1 MSLVRTY
8 VRLKRTI
15 SWSDFLI
22 LLALLT
28 FIYSIL
34 HFAQEWRGEIKSV
47 VKINLSP
54 LALPEYTLYSLLRGF
69 AAYGISL
76 IFTLVYGYVA
86 AYNRRAE
93 KIMVPLL
100 DILQSI
106 PVLGFLPGL
115 VIAFIALFPHSN
127 IGLELAAILM
137 IFTGQVWNMTFSFY
151 RSLQTIPNELKEVA
165 KIYRFNWWQRFTK
178 LELPFSTMGLV
189 WNSMMSMAGGWFFLS
204 ISEAF
209 ILGDKDFRLPG
220 IGSYMSVA
228 IQTGNLPAMIYAII
242 AMSLM
247 IIAVDQL
254 FWKPI
259 VAWAQKFKFDDTE
272 AAQTPTSKLL
282 EVLQSSHVLLFFRK
296 SIFHPTY
303 KLLLKLFSFFSTKT
317 NNQKYQ
323 SQFKILT
330 SLLFWLFR
338 TVIFGIVA
346 FALYKL
352 IFLLSSVNLKEW
364 VSIFIDLILTFFRV
378 FAAVVIGSL
387 WTIPAGVAIGMNAKL
402 SKIFQPV
409 IQVVASFPAPML
421 FPIVLLILIK
431 LGGSI
436 EYGSILLMMLGTQW
450 YILFNVIAGA
460 MAIPSDLREVA
471 SINRLTKYQYYKR
484 LILPAIFPF
493 LVTGWVTASG
503 GAWNASIVAEYVHFG
518 SDILIATGLGSK
530 ITLATDNANFGVLA
544 ASVIA
549 MSTTVVMVN
558 RIFWKRLYKLA
569 EERFS
574 MSK

>member
-22 LLALLT
+22 ILALLA
-28 FIYSIL
+28 FIYGII
-34 HFAQEWRGEIKSV
+34 HFAQEWRGEIKPV
-47 VKINLSP
+47 VKISLSP
-54 LALPEYTLYSLLRGF
+54 WALPEYTFYSLIRGF

-76 IFTLVYGYVA
+76 IFTLVYGYIA
-86 AYNRRAE
+86 AYNKRAE
-93 KIMVPLL
+93 KVMVPLL

-115 VIAFIALFPHSN
+115 VIALIALFPHSN
-127 IGLELAAILM
+127 IGLELAAVLM
-137 IFTGQVWNMTFSFY
+137 IFTGQAWNMTFSFY
-151 RSLQTIPNELKEVA
+151 RSLQSIPNELREVS

-178 LELPFSTMGLV
+178 LELPYSIMGLV

-209 ILGDKDFRLPG
+209 VLGDKDFRLPG

-228 IQTGNLPAMIYAII
+228 IQTGNLPAMVYAII
-242 AMSLM
+242 AMSVM

-259 VAWAQKFKFDDTE
+259 VAWAQKFKFEDTE
-272 AAQTPTSKLL
+272 AAQVPTSKLL
-282 EVLQSSHVLLFFRK
+282 DLLQSSHTLLFLRK
-296 SIFHPTY
+296 SALYPIY
-303 KLLLKLFSFFSTKT
+303 RLMLRIFSFFSGRT
-317 NNQKYQ
+317 NIQKSENQTH
-323 SQFKILT
+323 ILT
-330 SLLFWLFR
+330 MSLMWLWRTLLFGL
-338 TVIFGIVA
+338 VA
-346 FALYKL
+346 YAIYKL
-352 IFLLSSVNLKEW
+352 FLLLGSVDLKEW
-364 VSIFIDLILTFFRV
+364 VMILTDLLLTFLRV
-378 FAAVVIGSL
+378 FVAVVIGSL
-387 WTIPAGVAIGMNAKL
+387 WAIPAGVAIGMNPKL
-402 SKIFQPV
+402 SKIFQP
-409 IQVVASFPAPML
+409 IFQVVASFPAPML
-421 FPIVLLILIK
+421 FPIVLLILMKI
-431 LGGSI
+431 GGSI

-471 SINRLTKYQYYKR
+471 RINRLTKIQNYKR

-518 SDILIATGLGSK
+518 GNILTATGLGAK
-530 ITLATDNANFGVLA
+530 ITLATDSGNFGVLA
-544 ASVIA
+544 ASIIA
-549 MSTTVVMVN
+549 MSTTVVFVN
-558 RIFWKRLYKLA
+558 RIFWKKLYKLA

-574 MSK
+574 LSK

>member
-1 MSLVRTY
+1 
-8 VRLKRTI
+8 
-15 SWSDFLI
+15 
-22 LLALLT
+22 
-28 FIYSIL
+28 
-34 HFAQEWRGEIKSV
+34 
-47 VKINLSP
+47 
-54 LALPEYTLYSLLRGF
+54 
-69 AAYGISL
+69 
-76 IFTLVYGYVA
+76 
-86 AYNRRAE
+86 
-93 KIMVPLL
+93 MVPLL